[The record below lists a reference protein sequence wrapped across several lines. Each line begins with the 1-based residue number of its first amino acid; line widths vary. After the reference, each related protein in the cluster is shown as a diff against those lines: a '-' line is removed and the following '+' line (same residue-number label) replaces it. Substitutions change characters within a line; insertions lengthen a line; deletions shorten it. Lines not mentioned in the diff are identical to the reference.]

1 MIILV
6 KIVMTAATLC
16 YAAGLA
22 MRHRNNDLHRKLMA
36 AGFIL
41 TAGIAVVLVAGVNIF
56 GATYGP
62 SPWLISLTGG
72 EGDARVVLIIHRIFA
87 TLTLLLLMAQVYAG
101 IRRLPYHKT
110 LFKAVIP
117 TWLITYI
124 SGLSIFI

>member
-1 MIILV
+1 MIFLV

-16 YAAGLA
+16 YATGLT
-22 MRHRNNDLHRKLMA
+22 MRHRNNDLHRKLMFV
-36 AGFIL
+36 GFLL
-41 TAGIAVVLVAGVNIF
+41 TGGIAVVLVVGVNIF

-62 SPWLISLTGG
+62 SLWLISLTGG
-72 EGDARVVLIIHRIFA
+72 EGNARWVLIIHRIFA

-101 IRRLPYHKT
+101 IRRLPYHKK
-110 LFKAVIP
+110 LYKAVIP